1 MDALRVENLC
11 KRYSGGFALENV
23 SFSLAE
29 GSIMGLIGANGA
41 GKTTTLK
48 ALMGYLRPGAGT
60 VTLFGQP
67 FPPENTVLRQRT
79 GFVSGGVDYFPR
91 KRLSAIT
98 AATRPFYANWDEA
111 VYMLAMEILLRIV
124 PYFARWCDRMDLAAQ
139 LHQLPVLAVGLAVYA
154 LLTLWALRI
163 SIRRFARIDL

>member
-11 KRYSGGFALENV
+11 KRYSGDFALENV

-48 ALMGYLRPGAGT
+48 ALMGYLRPDAGT

-111 VYMLAMEILLRIV
+111 AYQNCLRTFELDERKRTAELSAGMKVKYQLALALSHRAGLLILDVNWCNRI
-124 PYFARWCDRMDLAAQ
+124 
-139 LHQLPVLAVGLAVYA
+139 
-154 LLTLWALRI
+154 T
-163 SIRRFARIDL
+163 SI